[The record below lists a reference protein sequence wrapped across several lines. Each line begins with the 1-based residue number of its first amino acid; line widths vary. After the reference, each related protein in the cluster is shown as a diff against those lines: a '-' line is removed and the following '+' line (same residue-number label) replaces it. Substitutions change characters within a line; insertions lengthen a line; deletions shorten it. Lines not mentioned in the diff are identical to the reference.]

1 MNTQLSSLSIV
12 RLRNAAHFEFVT
24 RFYSIVNEYDTSNR
38 MFLEAKAAFQRAI
51 KKEEERITTFRSS
64 AWTLVMREAG
74 HRRKYSYKAIV
85 DCIKTWSR
93 IETTPYYEDAQDL
106 KRYIKLYDIDPYK
119 GKMNELSGRYRIL
132 IEDFTTEEN
141 LQKVKNIGA
150 EVFLNELMRAN
161 AEFSQ
166 AVTERAREKSQVE
179 GTVKEAREETETAL
193 KEMIMAINSLYY
205 LTRDEHLAEI
215 IKICNVDIKRVKT
228 QILRRKKKMSAEP
241 EMPETQLTESS
252 AGEAINLSDIAQS
265 DTLSRHTVNG
275 ENWPPL
281 IYDPL
286 TGAHSQEEFYQQE
299 ENRSSHLE
307 QEGSIRPLDDWI
319 QKREHCV

>member
-1 MNTQLSSLSIV
+1 MDAQLSSLSIV

-24 RFYSIVNEYDTSNR
+24 RFYSIINDYDTSNG
-38 MFLEAKAAFQRAI
+38 MFQEAKAAFQHAI

-64 AWTLVMREAG
+64 EWTLVMREAG

-93 IETTPYYEDAQDL
+93 IETAPYYEDAQDL
-106 KRYIKLYDIDPYK
+106 KRYIKLYDIDHYK
-119 GKMNELSGRYRIL
+119 GKMDELSGRYRIL

-141 LQKVKNIGA
+141 LQKVRNIGA

-179 GTVKEAREETETAL
+179 GTVKEAREETAL

-215 IKICNVDIKRVKT
+215 IKICNVDVKRVKT
-228 QILRRKKKMSAEP
+228 QILRRKKKLSAEP
-241 EMPETQLTESS
+241 EMPEAQQTESS
-252 AGEAINLSDIAQS
+252 AEQS
-265 DTLSRHTVNG
+265 NMDREQKENTFKLPFITNTERNIFQTVDQELIMGDQPYNSRASTTKD
-275 ENWPPL
+275 L
-281 IYDPL
+281 IVRDKC
-286 TGAHSQEEFYQQE
+286 G
-299 ENRSSHLE
+299 
-307 QEGSIRPLDDWI
+307 
-319 QKREHCV
+319 

>member
-1 MNTQLSSLSIV
+1 MDTQLSSLSIV

-24 RFYSIVNEYDTSNR
+24 RFYSIINDYDTSNG
-38 MFLEAKAAFQRAI
+38 MFQEAKAAFLRAI

-64 AWTLVMREAG
+64 EWTVVMREAG
-74 HRRKYSYKAIV
+74 HRSKYSYKAIV

-119 GKMNELSGRYRIL
+119 GKMDELSGRYRIL

-166 AVTERAREKSQVE
+166 AVT
-179 GTVKEAREETETAL
+179 
-193 KEMIMAINSLYY
+193 
-205 LTRDEHLAEI
+205 
-215 IKICNVDIKRVKT
+215 
-228 QILRRKKKMSAEP
+228 
-241 EMPETQLTESS
+241 
-252 AGEAINLSDIAQS
+252 
-265 DTLSRHTVNG
+265 
-275 ENWPPL
+275 
-281 IYDPL
+281 
-286 TGAHSQEEFYQQE
+286 
-299 ENRSSHLE
+299 
-307 QEGSIRPLDDWI
+307 
-319 QKREHCV
+319 

>member
-1 MNTQLSSLSIV
+1 ND
-12 RLRNAAHFEFVT
+12 
-24 RFYSIVNEYDTSNR
+24 YDTSNG
-38 MFLEAKAAFQRAI
+38 MFQEAKAAFQRAI

-64 AWTLVMREAG
+64 EWTVVMREAG

-93 IETTPYYEDAQDL
+93 IKTTPYYEDAQDL
-106 KRYIKLYDIDPYK
+106 KRYIKLYNIDPYK
-119 GKMNELSGRYRIL
+119 GKMDELSGLYRIM
-132 IEDFTTEEN
+132 IEDFTDAEN

-150 EVFLNELMRAN
+150 EVFLNELIRAN

-205 LTRDEHLAEI
+205 LTRDEALAEI

-228 QILRRKKKMSAEP
+228 QILRRKKKLSAEP
-241 EMPETQLTESS
+241 EMPEIQQTESS

-286 TGAHSQEEFYQQE
+286 TGAHSQEEFYEQE

-319 QKREHCV
+319 QEREHCV

>member
-1 MNTQLSSLSIV
+1 MMMNTQLSSISIV

-24 RFYSIVNEYDTSNR
+24 RFYSIVNEYDTSNG
-38 MFLEAKAAFQRAI
+38 MFQEAKAAFQRAI
-51 KKEEERITTFRSS
+51 MKEEERITTFRSS
-64 AWTLVMREAG
+64 EWTLVMREAG

-119 GKMNELSGRYRIL
+119 GKMDELSGRYRIL

-179 GTVKEAREETETAL
+179 GTVKEVREETETAL

-228 QILRRKKKMSAEP
+228 QILRRKKKLSAEP
-241 EMPETQLTESS
+241 EMPEIQQTESS
-252 AGEAINLSDIAQS
+252 AEQS
-265 DTLSRHTVNG
+265 IVDKEQKENTFQLPFITNTERNIFQTVDQKLIMGDQQYNSRASTTKDVIVRDRCG
-275 ENWPPL
+275 
-281 IYDPL
+281 
-286 TGAHSQEEFYQQE
+286 
-299 ENRSSHLE
+299 
-307 QEGSIRPLDDWI
+307 
-319 QKREHCV
+319 

>member
-1 MNTQLSSLSIV
+1 MMDTQLSSISIV
-12 RLRNAAHFEFVT
+12 RLRNAAHFEFIT
-24 RFYSIVNEYDTSNR
+24 RFYSIINDYDTSNG
-38 MFLEAKAAFQRAI
+38 MFQEAKAAFQRAI

-64 AWTLVMREAG
+64 EWTVVMREAG

-119 GKMNELSGRYRIL
+119 GKMDELSGRYRIL

-179 GTVKEAREETETAL
+179 GTVKDAREETETAL

-215 IKICNVDIKRVKT
+215 IKVCNVDIKRVKT
-228 QILRRKKKMSAEP
+228 QILRRKKKLSAEP
-241 EMPETQLTESS
+241 EVPETQQTEPS
-252 AGEAINLSDIAQS
+252 ADQS
-265 DTLSRHTVNG
+265 NVDKEQTENTLL
-275 ENWPPL
+275 WPLIEGSAHPSPM
-281 IYDPL
+281 IYDPV
-286 TGAHSQEEFYQQE
+286 TEV
-299 ENRSSHLE
+299 HL
-307 QEGSIRPLDDWI
+307 QEGRYGHADKFKILP
-319 QKREHCV
+319 QKGLFHDPRITS

>member
-1 MNTQLSSLSIV
+1 MDAQLSSISIV

-24 RFYSIVNEYDTSNR
+24 RFYSIVNEYDTSNG
-38 MFLEAKAAFQRAI
+38 MFQEAKAAFQRAI

-64 AWTLVMREAG
+64 EWTLVMREAG

-93 IETTPYYEDAQDL
+93 IETTPYYEDAQEL

-119 GKMNELSGRYRIL
+119 GKMDELSGRYRIL

-141 LQKVKNIGA
+141 LQKVRNIGA
-150 EVFLNELMRAN
+150 EVFLNELIRAN
-161 AEFSQ
+161 AEFSP

-205 LTRDEHLAEI
+205 LTRDEALAEI
-215 IKICNVDIKRVKT
+215 IKICNVDIKLVKT
-228 QILRRKKKMSAEP
+228 QILRRKKNLSAEP
-241 EMPETQLTESS
+241 EMPEIQQTESS

>member
-1 MNTQLSSLSIV
+1 M
-12 RLRNAAHFEFVT
+12 
-24 RFYSIVNEYDTSNR
+24 
-38 MFLEAKAAFQRAI
+38 
-51 KKEEERITTFRSS
+51 
-64 AWTLVMREAG
+64 
-74 HRRKYSYKAIV
+74 
-85 DCIKTWSR
+85 
-93 IETTPYYEDAQDL
+93 

-119 GKMNELSGRYRIL
+119 GKMDELSGRYRIL

-141 LQKVKNIGA
+141 LQKVRNIGA

-228 QILRRKKKMSAEP
+228 QILRRKKKLSAEP
-241 EMPETQLTESS
+241 EMPEIQQTESS
-252 AGEAINLSDIAQS
+252 AGEAIVKPKANQAEDASLTSSLADSTNL
-265 DTLSRHTVNG
+265 
-275 ENWPPL
+275 PPL
-281 IYDPL
+281 IYDPV
-286 TGAHSQEEFYQQE
+286 TGVGSQDGLCPIVHSYI
-299 ENRSSHLE
+299 SS
-307 QEGSIRPLDDWI
+307 
-319 QKREHCV
+319 

>member
-1 MNTQLSSLSIV
+1 MMMNTQLSSISIV

-24 RFYSIVNEYDTSNR
+24 RFYSIINDYDTSNG
-38 MFLEAKAAFQRAI
+38 MFQEAKADFQRAI

-64 AWTLVMREAG
+64 EWTLVMREAG

-93 IETTPYYEDAQDL
+93 IETTPYYEDAQEL

-119 GKMNELSGRYRIL
+119 GKMDELSGRYRIL

-161 AEFSQ
+161 TEFSQ

-179 GTVKEAREETETAL
+179 GTVKEVREETETAL

-228 QILRRKKKMSAEP
+228 QILRRKKKLSAEP
-241 EMPETQLTESS
+241 EMPEIQQTESS
-252 AGEAINLSDIAQS
+252 AGEAIVKPKANQAEDASLTSSLADSRNL
-265 DTLSRHTVNG
+265 
-275 ENWPPL
+275 PPL
-281 IYDPL
+281 IYDPV
-286 TGAHSQEEFYQQE
+286 TGVGLQDGLCPIVHSYI
-299 ENRSSHLE
+299 SS
-307 QEGSIRPLDDWI
+307 
-319 QKREHCV
+319 

>member
-1 MNTQLSSLSIV
+1 MMDTQLSSLSIV

-24 RFYSIVNEYDTSNR
+24 RFYSIVNEYDTSNG
-38 MFLEAKAAFQRAI
+38 MFQEAKAAFLCAI

-64 AWTLVMREAG
+64 EWTLVMREAG

-106 KRYIKLYDIDPYK
+106 KRYIKLYDINPYK
-119 GKMNELSGRYRIL
+119 GKMDELSGRYRIL

-141 LQKVKNIGA
+141 LQKVRNIGA

-179 GTVKEAREETETAL
+179 GTVKDAREETETAL

-228 QILRRKKKMSAEP
+228 QILRRKKKLSAEP
-241 EMPETQLTESS
+241 EMPETPQTESS
-252 AGEAINLSDIAQS
+252 AGEAIVKPKANQAEDASLTSSLADSTNL
-265 DTLSRHTVNG
+265 
-275 ENWPPL
+275 PPL
-281 IYDPL
+281 IYDPV
-286 TGAHSQEEFYQQE
+286 TGVGSQDGLCPIVHSCI
-299 ENRSSHLE
+299 SS
-307 QEGSIRPLDDWI
+307 
-319 QKREHCV
+319 

>member
-1 MNTQLSSLSIV
+1 MMTTHLSSLSIV

-24 RFYSIVNEYDTSNR
+24 RFYSIVNEYDTSNG
-38 MFLEAKAAFQRAI
+38 MFQEAKAAFQRAI

-64 AWTLVMREAG
+64 EWTVVMREAG

-119 GKMNELSGRYRIL
+119 GKMDELSGRYRIL

-141 LQKVKNIGA
+141 LQKVRNIGA

-179 GTVKEAREETETAL
+179 GTVKEVREETETAL

-228 QILRRKKKMSAEP
+228 QILRRKKKLSAEP
-241 EMPETQLTESS
+241 EMPEIQQTESS
-252 AGEAINLSDIAQS
+252 AGEAIVKPKANQAEDASLTSSLADSRNL
-265 DTLSRHTVNG
+265 
-275 ENWPPL
+275 PPL
-281 IYDPL
+281 IYDPV
-286 TGAHSQEEFYQQE
+286 TGVGLQDGLCPIVHSYI
-299 ENRSSHLE
+299 SS
-307 QEGSIRPLDDWI
+307 
-319 QKREHCV
+319 

>member
-1 MNTQLSSLSIV
+1 MSSLSIV

-24 RFYSIVNEYDTSNR
+24 RFYSIINDYDTSNG
-38 MFLEAKAAFQRAI
+38 MFQEAKAAFLRAI

-64 AWTLVMREAG
+64 EWTLVMREAG

-93 IETTPYYEDAQDL
+93 IETTPYYVDAQDL

-119 GKMNELSGRYRIL
+119 GKMDELSGRYRIL

-141 LQKVKNIGA
+141 LQKVRNIGA
-150 EVFLNELMRAN
+150 EVFLNELIRAN
-161 AEFSQ
+161 AEFSP

-228 QILRRKKKMSAEP
+228 QILRRKKKLSAEP
-241 EMPETQLTESS
+241 EMPEIQQTESS
-252 AGEAINLSDIAQS
+252 AGEAIVKPKANQAEDASLTSSLADSRNL
-265 DTLSRHTVNG
+265 
-275 ENWPPL
+275 PPL
-281 IYDPL
+281 IYDPV
-286 TGAHSQEEFYQQE
+286 TGVGSQDGLCPIVHSCI
-299 ENRSSHLE
+299 SS
-307 QEGSIRPLDDWI
+307 
-319 QKREHCV
+319 

>member
-1 MNTQLSSLSIV
+1 MDAQLSSISIV

-24 RFYSIVNEYDTSNR
+24 RFYSIINDYDTSNG
-38 MFLEAKAAFQRAI
+38 MFQEAKAAFQRAI
-51 KKEEERITTFRSS
+51 KKEEERITTFQSS
-64 AWTLVMREAG
+64 EWTLVMREAG

-93 IETTPYYEDAQDL
+93 IETTPYYVDAQDL

-119 GKMNELSGRYRIL
+119 GKMDELSGRYRIL

-150 EVFLNELMRAN
+150 EVFLNELMWAN

-179 GTVKEAREETETAL
+179 GTVKEVREETETAL

-228 QILRRKKKMSAEP
+228 QILRRKKKLSAEP
-241 EMPETQLTESS
+241 EMPEIQQTESS
-252 AGEAINLSDIAQS
+252 AGEAIVKPKANQAEDASLTSSLADSRNL
-265 DTLSRHTVNG
+265 
-275 ENWPPL
+275 PPL
-281 IYDPL
+281 IYDPV
-286 TGAHSQEEFYQQE
+286 TGVGLQDGLCPIVHSCI
-299 ENRSSHLE
+299 SS
-307 QEGSIRPLDDWI
+307 
-319 QKREHCV
+319 

>member
-1 MNTQLSSLSIV
+1 MDTQLSSLSIV

-24 RFYSIVNEYDTSNR
+24 RFYSIINDYDTSNG
-38 MFLEAKAAFQRAI
+38 MFQEAKAAFLRAI

-64 AWTLVMREAG
+64 EWTVVMREAG

-93 IETTPYYEDAQDL
+93 IETAPYYEDAQDL

-119 GKMNELSGRYRIL
+119 GKMDELSGRYRIL

-141 LQKVKNIGA
+141 LQKVRNIGA

-179 GTVKEAREETETAL
+179 GTVKEVREETETAL

-228 QILRRKKKMSAEP
+228 QILRRKKKLSAEP
-241 EMPETQLTESS
+241 EMPETQQTESS
-252 AGEAINLSDIAQS
+252 AGEAINLSGIAQS
-265 DTLSRHTVNG
+265 DTFSRHTVNG
-275 ENWPPL
+275 ENRPPL

-286 TGAHSQEEFYQQE
+286 TGAHSQEEFYEQE

-319 QKREHCV
+319 QEREHCV

>member
-1 MNTQLSSLSIV
+1 MDTQLSSISIV

-24 RFYSIVNEYDTSNR
+24 RFYSIINDYDTSNG

-64 AWTLVMREAG
+64 EWTLVMREAG

-119 GKMNELSGRYRIL
+119 GKMDELSGRYRIL

-179 GTVKEAREETETAL
+179 GTVKEVREETETAL

-228 QILRRKKKMSAEP
+228 QILRRKKKLSAEP
-241 EMPETQLTESS
+241 EMPEIQQTESS
-252 AGEAINLSDIAQS
+252 AGEAIVKPKANQAEDASLTSSLADSRNL
-265 DTLSRHTVNG
+265 
-275 ENWPPL
+275 PPL
-281 IYDPL
+281 IYDPV
-286 TGAHSQEEFYQQE
+286 TGVGLQDGLCPIVHSYI
-299 ENRSSHLE
+299 SS
-307 QEGSIRPLDDWI
+307 
-319 QKREHCV
+319 

>member
-1 MNTQLSSLSIV
+1 MDTQLSSLSIV

-24 RFYSIVNEYDTSNR
+24 RFYSIINDYDTSNG
-38 MFLEAKAAFQRAI
+38 MFQEAKAAFLRAI

-64 AWTLVMREAG
+64 EWTLVMREAG

-119 GKMNELSGRYRIL
+119 GKMDELSGRYRIL

-215 IKICNVDIKRVKT
+215 IKVCNVDIKRVQT
-228 QILRRKKKMSAEP
+228 LILRRKKKLSAEP
-241 EMPETQLTESS
+241 EMPEIQQTESS
-252 AGEAINLSDIAQS
+252 AGEAINLSDMAQS
-265 DTLSRHTVNG
+265 DALSRHTVNG

>member
-1 MNTQLSSLSIV
+1 MSSISIV

-24 RFYSIVNEYDTSNR
+24 RFYSIVNEYDTSNG
-38 MFLEAKAAFQRAI
+38 MFQEAKAAFQHAI

-64 AWTLVMREAG
+64 EWTLVMREAG

-119 GKMNELSGRYRIL
+119 GKMDELSGRYRIL

-141 LQKVKNIGA
+141 LQKVRNIGA

-228 QILRRKKKMSAEP
+228 QILRRKKKLSAEP
-241 EMPETQLTESS
+241 EMPEIQQTESS
-252 AGEAINLSDIAQS
+252 AGEAIVKPKANQAEDASLTSSLADSRNL
-265 DTLSRHTVNG
+265 
-275 ENWPPL
+275 PPL
-281 IYDPL
+281 IYDPV
-286 TGAHSQEEFYQQE
+286 TGVGLQDGLCPIVHSYI
-299 ENRSSHLE
+299 SS
-307 QEGSIRPLDDWI
+307 
-319 QKREHCV
+319 

>member
-24 RFYSIVNEYDTSNR
+24 RFYSIVNEYDTSNG
-38 MFLEAKAAFQRAI
+38 MFQEAKAAFQHAI

-64 AWTLVMREAG
+64 EWTLVMREAG

-119 GKMNELSGRYRIL
+119 GKMDELSGRYRIL

-161 AEFSQ
+161 TEFSQ

-179 GTVKEAREETETAL
+179 GTVKEVREETETAL

-215 IKICNVDIKRVKT
+215 IKICNVDVKRVKT
-228 QILRRKKKMSAEP
+228 QILRRKKKLSAEP
-241 EMPETQLTESS
+241 EMPETQQTESS
-252 AGEAINLSDIAQS
+252 AGEAIVKPKANQAEDASLTSSLADSRNL
-265 DTLSRHTVNG
+265 
-275 ENWPPL
+275 PPL
-281 IYDPL
+281 IYDPV
-286 TGAHSQEEFYQQE
+286 TGVGSQDGLCPIVHSCI
-299 ENRSSHLE
+299 SS
-307 QEGSIRPLDDWI
+307 
-319 QKREHCV
+319 

>member
-1 MNTQLSSLSIV
+1 MDAQLSSLSIV

-24 RFYSIVNEYDTSNR
+24 RFYSIINDYDTSNG
-38 MFLEAKAAFQRAI
+38 MFQEAKAAFLRAI

-64 AWTLVMREAG
+64 EWTLVMREAG

-119 GKMNELSGRYRIL
+119 GKMDELSGRYRIL

-141 LQKVKNIGA
+141 LQKVRNIGA

-228 QILRRKKKMSAEP
+228 QILRRKKKLSAEP
-241 EMPETQLTESS
+241 EMPEIQQTESS

-275 ENWPPL
+275 ENRPPL

>member
-1 MNTQLSSLSIV
+1 MMDTQLSSISIV

-24 RFYSIVNEYDTSNR
+24 RFYSIINDYDTSNG
-38 MFLEAKAAFQRAI
+38 MFQEAKAAFQHAI

-64 AWTLVMREAG
+64 EWTVVMREAG

-119 GKMNELSGRYRIL
+119 GKMDELSGRYRIL

-179 GTVKEAREETETAL
+179 GTVKEVREETETAL

-228 QILRRKKKMSAEP
+228 QILRRKKKLSAEP
-241 EMPETQLTESS
+241 EMPEIQQTESS
-252 AGEAINLSDIAQS
+252 AGEAIVKPKANQAEDASLTSSLADSRNL
-265 DTLSRHTVNG
+265 
-275 ENWPPL
+275 PPL
-281 IYDPL
+281 IYDPV
-286 TGAHSQEEFYQQE
+286 TGVGLQDGLCPIVHSYI
-299 ENRSSHLE
+299 SS
-307 QEGSIRPLDDWI
+307 
-319 QKREHCV
+319 

>member
-1 MNTQLSSLSIV
+1 MMDTQLSSISIV

-24 RFYSIVNEYDTSNR
+24 RFYSIVNEYDTSNG
-38 MFLEAKAAFQRAI
+38 MFQEAKAAFQHAI

-64 AWTLVMREAG
+64 EWTLVMREAG

-106 KRYIKLYDIDPYK
+106 KRHIKLYGIDPYK
-119 GKMNELSGRYRIL
+119 GKMDELSGRYRIL

-161 AEFSQ
+161 TEFSQ

-179 GTVKEAREETETAL
+179 GTVKEVREETETAL

-215 IKICNVDIKRVKT
+215 IKICNVDIKRIKT
-228 QILRRKKKMSAEP
+228 QILRRKKKLSAEP
-241 EMPETQLTESS
+241 EVPETPAAVPS
-252 AGEAINLSDIAQS
+252 AGQVIKQSATTSDETS
-265 DTLSRHTVNG
+265 SRHVANG
-275 ENWPPL
+275 GNWPPL

-286 TGAHSQEEFYQQE
+286 TGVSTQEEFYLPG
-299 ENRSSHLE
+299 ENRSFSIE
-307 QEGSIRPLDDWI
+307 QEERIRSHP
-319 QKREHCV
+319 

>member
-1 MNTQLSSLSIV
+1 MNTQLSSISIV

-24 RFYSIVNEYDTSNR
+24 RFYSIVNEYDTSNG

-64 AWTLVMREAG
+64 EWALVMREAG

-119 GKMNELSGRYRIL
+119 GKMDELSGRYRIL

-179 GTVKEAREETETAL
+179 GTVKEEREETETAL
-193 KEMIMAINSLYY
+193 KEMTMAINSLYY

-228 QILRRKKKMSAEP
+228 QILRRKKKLSAEP
-241 EMPETQLTESS
+241 EMPETQQAEPPAEQPIVDKEQKENTFKLPFITNTERNIFQTVDQELIM
-252 AGEAINLSDIAQS
+252 GDQQYN
-265 DTLSRHTVNG
+265 SRASTTKDVIVRDRCG
-275 ENWPPL
+275 
-281 IYDPL
+281 
-286 TGAHSQEEFYQQE
+286 
-299 ENRSSHLE
+299 
-307 QEGSIRPLDDWI
+307 
-319 QKREHCV
+319 

>member
-1 MNTQLSSLSIV
+1 MDAQLSSLSIV

-24 RFYSIVNEYDTSNR
+24 RFYSIINDYDTSNG
-38 MFLEAKAAFQRAI
+38 MFQEAKAAFLRAI

-64 AWTLVMREAG
+64 EWTLVMREAG

-93 IETTPYYEDAQDL
+93 IETTPYYVDAQDL

-119 GKMNELSGRYRIL
+119 GKMDELSGRYRIL

-215 IKICNVDIKRVKT
+215 IKICNVDIKRVKA
-228 QILRRKKKMSAEP
+228 QILRRKKKLSAEP
-241 EMPETQLTESS
+241 EMPEIQQTESS
-252 AGEAINLSDIAQS
+252 AGEAIVKPKANQAEDASLTSSLADSRNL
-265 DTLSRHTVNG
+265 
-275 ENWPPL
+275 PPL
-281 IYDPL
+281 IYDPV
-286 TGAHSQEEFYQQE
+286 TGVGLQDGLCPIVHSYI
-299 ENRSSHLE
+299 SS
-307 QEGSIRPLDDWI
+307 
-319 QKREHCV
+319 

>member
-1 MNTQLSSLSIV
+1 MKNNSIKINTQLSSLSIV

-24 RFYSIVNEYDTSNR
+24 RFYSIVNEYDTSNG
-38 MFLEAKAAFQRAI
+38 MFQEAKAAFQHAI

-64 AWTLVMREAG
+64 EWTLVMREAG
-74 HRRKYSYKAIV
+74 HRRKYSYKAIL

-93 IETTPYYEDAQDL
+93 IETAPYYEDAQDL

-119 GKMNELSGRYRIL
+119 GKMDELSGRYRIL

-141 LQKVKNIGA
+141 LQKVRNIGA

-179 GTVKEAREETETAL
+179 GTVKEVREETETAL
-193 KEMIMAINSLYY
+193 KEMIMAINSLYF
-205 LTRDEHLAEI
+205 LTRDEALAEI

-228 QILRRKKKMSAEP
+228 QILRRKKKLSAEP
-241 EMPETQLTESS
+241 EMPEIQQTESS
-252 AGEAINLSDIAQS
+252 AGEAIVKPKANQAEDASLTSSLADSTNL
-265 DTLSRHTVNG
+265 
-275 ENWPPL
+275 PPL
-281 IYDPL
+281 IYDPV
-286 TGAHSQEEFYQQE
+286 TGVGSQDGLCPIVHSYI
-299 ENRSSHLE
+299 SS
-307 QEGSIRPLDDWI
+307 
-319 QKREHCV
+319 